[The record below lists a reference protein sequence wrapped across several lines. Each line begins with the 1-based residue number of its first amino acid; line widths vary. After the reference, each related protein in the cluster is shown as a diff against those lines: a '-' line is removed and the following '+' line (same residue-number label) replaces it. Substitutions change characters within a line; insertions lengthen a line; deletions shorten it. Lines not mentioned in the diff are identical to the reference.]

1 MKKFKSMLKMHY
13 MIKQIIIK
21 INFIFIF
28 NKMRDQISIKKSNDI
43 NLKSEGVHRCENSQR
58 CSLRTEMCVNVVLM
72 VLIMGCSF
80 FYILFLNFP
89 LPFLFIVI
97 YFQSFGSRHG

>member
-1 MKKFKSMLKMHY
+1 MLKMHY

-43 NLKSEGVHRCENSQR
+43 NLKSEGVHRCENNVVRSAQR
-58 CSLRTEMCVNVVLM
+58 CV
-72 VLIMGCSF
+72 
-80 FYILFLNFP
+80 
-89 LPFLFIVI
+89 
-97 YFQSFGSRHG
+97 

>member
-1 MKKFKSMLKMHY
+1 MHY

-43 NLKSEGVHRCENSQR
+43 NLKSEGVHRCENNVVRSAQR
-58 CSLRTEMCVNVVLM
+58 CV
-72 VLIMGCSF
+72 
-80 FYILFLNFP
+80 
-89 LPFLFIVI
+89 
-97 YFQSFGSRHG
+97 